1 MLTRRRRHRSDQK
14 PQLPSPRGEVAA
26 FKSERWPLSNR
37 NRGRLQVGM
46 VVGLKSEKAAAFG
59 WNLQPAIPRTLT
71 AIVAN
76 IKIRRAAS

>member
-1 MLTRRRRHRSDQK
+1 
-14 PQLPSPRGEVAA
+14 
-26 FKSERWPLSNR
+26 
-37 NRGRLQVGM
+37 M